1 MTHFENMFEAL
12 TQMHKRMDEF
22 DSKDRDEN
30 GQLDIEA
37 HDWDFAEEME
47 TMFRAMNR
55 FEEAMERAKKKA

>member
-47 TMFRAMNR
+47 TMFRAMTR

>member
-12 TQMHKRMDEF
+12 TQMHIRMDEF

-47 TMFRAMNR
+47 TMFRAMTR

>member
-12 TQMHKRMDEF
+12 AQMHTRMDEF
-22 DSKDRDEN
+22 DSKDRDEK

-47 TMFRAMNR
+47 TMFRAMTR